1 MTGMKKILY
10 TGFYTV
16 LLSMIIA
23 SCEKVEPLKIYLP
36 GSASVLTSNVN
47 TLAPVVGDSSKTA
60 LTFNWTNP
68 GYSVDSTTVK
78 YVIEIDS
85 AGRNFTKAVQK
96 TVSGKFTLSYIS
108 KELNDIALSFGCA
121 FNKQASLEARLVSS
135 HANNNERLAS
145 NVIALKYTPY
155 VTPPKVT
162 PPSSNQLFLVGSAT
176 AGGWNNPVPVPSQQF
191 TRLDSVTYEGTF
203 YMKGGEQYLCL
214 PVNGNW
220 STKYSVANNTVAG
233 LNKGGVFGFNL
244 SDNFPGPDKTG
255 TYKIR
260 LDFQSG
266 YFTVTLVQEYGLLY
280 VAGDY
285 QGWNPAAAPQ
295 LASPKK
301 DGVYEGYVYVP
312 AGGTYQFK
320 LTSENSWN
328 GTNYGDGGVGKIST
342 TGGNLSFPGAG
353 FFKINVNTT
362 NNTWSILQTS
372 WTIIG
377 SLTGWGSDITMNY
390 NTGNKSWEATV
401 TVAQAEEFKF
411 RANNDWPINLGDD
424 NADNSLEYNG
434 ANIKL
439 TAAGTYNIS
448 LTMSNA
454 GYYTYKVVKQ

>member
-1 MTGMKKILY
+1 
-10 TGFYTV
+10 
-16 LLSMIIA
+16 MIIA

-36 GSASVLTSNVN
+36 ASASVLTSSV
-47 TLAPVVGDSSKTA
+47 TTIAPVVGDSSKSA

-68 GYSVDSTTVK
+68 GYSVDSTSVK

-96 TVSGKFTLSYIS
+96 TISGKYTLAYIA
-108 KELNDIALSFGCA
+108 KELNSIALGFGCA

-135 HANNNERLAS
+135 HANNNERLVS

-162 PPSSNQLFLVGSAT
+162 PPSSKQLFLVGSAT

-203 YMKGGEQYLCL
+203 YLKGGEQYLCL
-214 PVNGNW
+214 PVNGDW
-220 STKYSVANNTVAG
+220 SNKYSVANNTVAG

-266 YFTVTLVQEYGLLY
+266 FFTVTLVQEYGLLY

-285 QGWNPAAAPQ
+285 QGWNPGAAPQ

-301 DGVYEGYVYVP
+301 DGVYEGYIYVP
-312 AGGTYQFK
+312 SGGTYQFK
-320 LTSENSWN
+320 LTSENTWN
-328 GTNYGDGGVGKIST
+328 GTNYGDGGAGKIST
-342 TGGNLSFPGAG
+342 TGGNLVFPGSG

-362 NNTWSILQTS
+362 NNTWSILNTS

-377 SLTGWGSDITMNY
+377 SLTGWGSDIAMTFNSGSK
-390 NTGNKSWEATV
+390 TWEASV

-411 RANNDWPINLGDD
+411 RANFDWGINLGDD

-439 TAAGTYNIS
+439 AAAGTYNIS
-448 LTMSNA
+448 LTMNNA